1 MTTNN
6 ANYTKTLLSLNIELY
21 DLNSEL

>member
-1 MTTNN
+1 MTTNK

-21 DLNSEL
+21 DLNIEL

>member
-21 DLNSEL
+21 DLNIEL